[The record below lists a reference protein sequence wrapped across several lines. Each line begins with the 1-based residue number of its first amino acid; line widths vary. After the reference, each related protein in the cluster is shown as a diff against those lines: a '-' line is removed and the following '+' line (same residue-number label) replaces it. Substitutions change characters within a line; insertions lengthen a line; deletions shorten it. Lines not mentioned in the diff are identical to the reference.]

1 MGIWQTIKNFF
12 KSDESVAYRKFA
24 KPPVINFKEI
34 EKHGKTDA
42 NLSIELSN
50 DSLPTILNRSAHLLH
65 NFHLSQYE
73 LAQRYF
79 TESQKSADSA
89 LNDANIDDTRTRLYN
104 LTKNSDELNLNQR
117 ETEVKALHQDF
128 LDTRENYRNF
138 KRQNGISLLPKKNA
152 DPEQTKFQRWLVVF
166 LLVIEFVLNFVV
178 LQGGGATDG
187 GAALGISVSQTLI
200 NILTCYFVGKILIGR
215 IIFFSMLHKFFYGII
230 VLIHAY
236 LILLVN
242 ANMGIFRKQIS
253 EASQSSNIDELFGT
267 NLLGYWENFPWDKLN
282 GLPTDAILVIGMG
295 IVFALGAYLDGFLSD
310 DPYPGYGAVY
320 RQPLKLKRLIESKI
334 SSLNETWTAQL
345 RQYNAMEGRASK
357 RGLNGIKAWSHEI
370 NSIEQVKDD
379 YKALLVQLEKTYD
392 QMIKLYVGT
401 YNRFH
406 TSAQIEIKN
415 LNLLADSE
423 KNIEHVF
430 SDTKDYFMNDKDRL
444 AKEEA
449 KKKKFASDFESLKKE
464 LKQINDNISSEI
476 KALSTNYPLD
486 LN

>member
-12 KSDESVAYRKFA
+12 KSDESPVYRKFA

-42 NLSIELSN
+42 NLSINLSN
-50 DSLPTILNRSAHLLH
+50 DSLPTILNRNAHLLH
-65 NFHLSQYE
+65 NFHHSQYE

-89 LNDANIDDTRTRLYN
+89 LSDANIDDIKTRLFN

-117 ETEVKALHQDF
+117 EAEIKGLHQNF
-128 LDTRENYRNF
+128 LDKRENYRNF
-138 KRQNGISLLPKKNA
+138 RKQNGISLLPKNA
-152 DPEQTKFQRWLVVF
+152 DPEQTKFQFWLLISIF
-166 LLVIEFVLNFVV
+166 IIELVSNFVV

-187 GAALGISVSQTLI
+187 GVAFGISFSQTLF
-200 NILTCYFVGKILIGR
+200 NILTCYLVGKILIGR
-215 IIFFSMLHKFFYGII
+215 IIFFSMFHKFFYGIV

-236 LILLVN
+236 LILLIN
-242 ANMGIFRKQIS
+242 ANMGIFRWEIS
-253 EASQSSNIDELFGT
+253 EASQSSDIDQ
-267 NLLGYWENFPWDKLN
+267 LLGATLLGHWENYPWDKLN

-295 IVFALGAYLDGFLSD
+295 IVFALVAYLDGFSSD
-310 DPYPGYGAVY
+310 DPYPGYGDVY

-345 RQYNAMEGRASK
+345 RQYNSMESRASTN
-357 RGLNGIKAWSHEI
+357 GFNGIKTWSHEI

-379 YKALLVQLEKTYD
+379 YKALLVQLEKIYD
-392 QMIKLYVGT
+392 RMIQLYVGT

-406 TSAQIEIKN
+406 TSDQIKLKD
-415 LNLLADSE
+415 LNLLADTE
-423 KNIEHVF
+423 KDIEHVF
-430 SDTKDYFMNDKDRL
+430 SDTKDYFMNDKERL
-444 AKEEA
+444 AEEEA

-464 LKQINDNISSEI
+464 LKQINDNISAEI
-476 KALSTNYPLD
+476 KALSTNHPLE